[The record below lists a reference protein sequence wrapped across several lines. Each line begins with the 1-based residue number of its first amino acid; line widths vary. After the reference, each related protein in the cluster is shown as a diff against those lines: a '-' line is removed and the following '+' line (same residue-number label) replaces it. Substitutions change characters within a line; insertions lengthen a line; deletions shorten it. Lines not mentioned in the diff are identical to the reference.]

1 VRFVILGDLH
11 YSFYPDPAISQG
23 RELFYDNL
31 LAEIADLQPDVAFSI
46 GDAVNEGRV
55 QEFEGL
61 LNLVKKRGLRD
72 RFVIVT
78 GNHDVRKNS
87 RKSLHSILQPPARF
101 WPNYEVP
108 DRGYYAFDYAAARF
122 AVLDTTK
129 ELLSETDWGG
139 VIDPAQLDWL
149 RSEVSD
155 FNQRSQPQILIV
167 LAHHPLQ
174 NTTTKS
180 AKEMMNISNSDEVWE
195 VLASLKRGR
204 GLYFN
209 GHNHVNSLAVRDHWY
224 FVQAGAPYRCG
235 DYRVC
240 DIRPNDTGG
249 LKIEIFTH
257 DIANGSESTFAL
269 ANQLGDAL
277 EHFGRQEQPKG
288 TPVDRHLVFESP

>member
-1 VRFVILGDLH
+1 MRFIVLGDLH
-11 YSFYPDPAISQG
+11 YSFYADPAITQG

-31 LAEIADLQPDVAFSI
+31 LTEIADLQPDVVFSI
-46 GDAVNEGRV
+46 GDAVNEGRL

-78 GNHDVRKNS
+78 GNHDVLKNS
-87 RKSLHSILQPPARF
+87 KQAVRFFLRPPARL
-101 WPNYEVP
+101 WPDYNVP
-108 DRGYYAFDYAAARF
+108 DSKFYAFDFDKARF
-122 AVLDTTK
+122 VVLNSAQ
-129 ELLSETDWGG
+129 EMQPADWGG
-139 VIDPAQLDWL
+139 LLDSAQLEWL
-149 RSEVSD
+149 RAEVSD
-155 FNQRSQPQILIV
+155 FNQRSQLQLLVV
-167 LAHHPLQ
+167 LAHHPIQ

-180 AKEMMNISNSDEVWE
+180 DKEMMNISNSVEVWE
-195 VLASLKRGR
+195 VLAGLKRGR

-209 GHNHVNSLAVRDHWY
+209 GHNHVNSLAVRDQWH

-240 DIRPNDTGG
+240 DISPTAAGG
-249 LKIEIFTH
+249 LKIEVSTC
-257 DIANGSESTFAL
+257 DIGNGSESTFAL

-288 TPVDRHLVFESP
+288 TLSDRQLVFESF